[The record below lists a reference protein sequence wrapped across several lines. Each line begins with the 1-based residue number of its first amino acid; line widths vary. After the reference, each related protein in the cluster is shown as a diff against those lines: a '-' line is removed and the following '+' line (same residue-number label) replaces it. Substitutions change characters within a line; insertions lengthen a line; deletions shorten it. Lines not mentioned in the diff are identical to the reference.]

1 MKKILMLL
9 CIMLLVSMTAF
20 AGEFDLLYTVKQY
33 LTIENVLTG
42 IGVVS
47 IVMAG
52 TPVPKAGTALWKV
65 YSVLKYLGGNFGFAD
80 HTKKK

>member
-1 MKKILMLL
+1 MKKILMFV
-9 CIMLLVSMTAF
+9 IMMLMSITAF
-20 AGEFDLLYTVKQY
+20 AGTLDFGTVKKFITADNI
-33 LTIENVLTG
+33 LAG

>member
-1 MKKILMLL
+1 MKKILMVVMCVL
-9 CIMLLVSMTAF
+9 MSMTAF
-20 AGEFDLLYTVKQY
+20 AGTLDFGTVKGFITVDNI
-33 LTIENVLTG
+33 LAG

-52 TPVPKAGTALWKV
+52 TPVPKAGTVLWKV

-80 HTKKK
+80 HTKKR

>member
-1 MKKILMLL
+1 MKKILMFA
-9 CIMLLVSMTAF
+9 IMMLMSITAF
-20 AGEFDLLYTVKQY
+20 AGTFDFSTVKGFV
-33 LTIENVLTG
+33 TIDNILAG

-65 YSVLKYLGGNFGFAD
+65 YSVLKYLGGNFWHAD